1 MNLFMAK
8 FKLDSRQTLYMDS
21 LSWEARLVTE
31 ILFFFQKPSEQ
42 KKEHCQTES
51 NLGNNT
57 WEPNTSKR
65 RLILNLLFSTTCNVV
80 DRVNSQQ
87 KSI

>member
-21 LSWEARLVTE
+21 LSWEARLITE

-42 KKEHCQTES
+42 KTES